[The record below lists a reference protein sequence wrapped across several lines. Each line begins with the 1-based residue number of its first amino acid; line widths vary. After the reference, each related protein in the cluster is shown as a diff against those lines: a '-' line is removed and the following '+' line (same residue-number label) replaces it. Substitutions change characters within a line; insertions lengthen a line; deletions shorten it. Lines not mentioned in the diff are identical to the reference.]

1 MLKIVVNT
9 EEEKQELIRQSKYVH
24 DFLICK
30 DDVKELGKNWIIG
43 LDSDKAGTLMHLYTA
58 PHIIKVDPNLE

>member
-58 PHIIKVDPNLE
+58 PHIIEVDPNV